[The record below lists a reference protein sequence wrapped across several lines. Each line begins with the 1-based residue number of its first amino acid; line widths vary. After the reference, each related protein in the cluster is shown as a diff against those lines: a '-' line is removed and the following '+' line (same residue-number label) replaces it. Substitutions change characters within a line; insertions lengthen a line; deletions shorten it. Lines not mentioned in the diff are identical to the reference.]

1 MSSTQP
7 SRRPS
12 IQSRAPRRN
21 GATVTSASLSHD
33 DDGHIIAPAQLIAA
47 IAAMRP
53 ALVRRAARLCGN
65 RIDAEDLAQDATVK
79 ALLNVRQFRLG
90 NLRAWLM
97 TIMRNE
103 FFSRRRRAL
112 YISSRRHLIEA
123 DDLVGFPDADVYAEQ
138 LVDALDDLSPKFRD
152 ALVALAAGADYIDGA
167 DELGVPV
174 GTFKSRVFRAREQL
188 AAIADAPITR
198 TPPSVSVPH
207 PTSGAAVHPH
217 AAASEGGSL

>member
-1 MSSTQP
+1 MSSAQP

-12 IQSRAPRRN
+12 MLSRAPRRN

-33 DDGHIIAPAQLIAA
+33 DDGHIIAPAHLIAA

-152 ALVALAAGADYIDGA
+152 ALVALALFCTSFAYILYFQLLASAGA
-167 DELGVPV
+167 
-174 GTFKSRVFRAREQL
+174 TRARSDSRNGSS
-188 AAIADAPITR
+188 AN
-198 TPPSVSVPH
+198 S
-207 PTSGAAVHPH
+207 
-217 AAASEGGSL
+217 ASSTLNT